1 MKKILSILLV
11 IMLIITFVQIRN
23 MYALYKDEL
32 SGEYE
37 TSLGKWNVKV
47 NGTDIVSPGNVI
59 NFNMYDQNVR
69 YDEESGYI
77 LAGTNVVAPG
87 TEAFFDI
94 LIDTQG
100 TEVAVKY
107 EIEIGNT
114 IEDTATG
121 KTLVGQISSYKL
133 IDYTTKEYIVDNTD
147 DDVDASADDYLFDVP
162 APIKFEVVSVGNS
175 FGTYSIDTNHNIV
188 GTEAAAGT
196 YTNTTSVDN
205 TINIGSGVIPLN
217 VSQTNGVNDKVTVR
231 FKWVSDEDTMTEEE
245 KEAVADMYKKFAD
258 LNEENKTI
266 EFLVPVKVKA
276 IQYFGEDL

>member
-1 MKKILSILLV
+1 
-11 IMLIITFVQIRN
+11 

-100 TEVAVKY
+100 SDVAVKY
-107 EIEIGNT
+107 EIEIGDT
-114 IEDTATG
+114 VVDTASG
-121 KTLVGQISSYKL
+121 KTSVGQISSYKL
-133 IDYTTKEYIVDNTD
+133 INYDTGEYIKDNTD

-162 APIKFEVVSVGNS
+162 ATMKFEVIAVENS
-175 FGTYSIDTNHNIV
+175 FGTYSIDANHNIV
-188 GTEAAAGT
+188 GTKDTTGT
-196 YTNTTSVDN
+196 YTGATSVDN
-205 TINIGSGVIPLN
+205 TINVGSGVIPL
-217 VSQTNGVNDKVTVR
+217 SAGKTENGISNKVTIR
-231 FKWVSDEDTMTEEE
+231 FKWVSDEATMTEEE

-258 LNEENKTI
+258 LNEQNKTI

>member
-47 NGTDIVSPGNVI
+47 NGTDIVSPGNVVQ
-59 NFNMYDQNVR
+59 FNMSDKNVR

-77 LAGTNVVAPG
+77 LAGSNVIAPG

-107 EIEIGNT
+107 NIEVGETVVDAVSGETLIGQVT
-114 IEDTATG
+114 
-121 KTLVGQISSYKL
+121 SYKL
-133 IDYTTKEYIVDNTD
+133 FNNETQNYVVDDTD
-147 DDVDASADDYLFDVP
+147 DDVDPAADDYIFDVP
-162 APIKFEVVSVGNS
+162 APMKFEVISVGNS
-175 FGTYSIDTNHNIV
+175 FGEYSIDADYQIT

-196 YTNTTSVDN
+196 YTNSTRVDN
-205 TINIGSGVIPLN
+205 TVNQGIGVIPLN
-217 VSQTNGVNDKVTVR
+217 ASQTTGINDKVTIR
-231 FKWVSDEDTMTEEE
+231 FKWLSDETTMTEEE
-245 KEAVADMYKKFAD
+245 KEAVDDMYKKFAD
-258 LNEENKTI
+258 LNEENKMI

>member
-1 MKKILSILLV
+1 MKKILSILLI
-11 IMLIITFVQIRN
+11 IMLIITFVQITN
-23 MYALYKDEL
+23 MYALYKDKL

-100 TEVAVKY
+100 TDVAVKY

-114 IEDTATG
+114 IEEATLG

-133 IDYTTKEYIVDNTD
+133 IDYETGNYIVDDTD
-147 DDVDASADDYLFDVP
+147 DDTDPAADDYLFDVP
-162 APIKFEVVSVGNS
+162 ATMKFEVVAVENS
-175 FGTYSIDTNHNIV
+175 FGTYSIDANHNIV
-188 GTEAAAGT
+188 GTKDTTGT
-196 YTNTTSVDN
+196 YTGATSVDN
-205 TINIGSGVIPLN
+205 TINVGSGVIPLN
-217 VSQTNGVNDKVTVR
+217 ASQTTGINNKVTIR
-231 FKWVSDEDTMTEEE
+231 FKWVSDEATMTEEE

-258 LNEENKTI
+258 LNEQNKTI
-266 EFLVPVKVKA
+266 EFIVPVKVKA

>member
-1 MKKILSILLV
+1 MKKILSILFIL
-11 IMLIITFVQIRN
+11 MLIITFVQIRN

-47 NGTDIVSPGNVI
+47 NGTDIVSPGDVVE
-59 NFNMYDQNVR
+59 FNMSDKNVR
-69 YDEESGYI
+69 YDNESGYI

-100 TEVAVKY
+100 SEVAVKY
-107 EIEIGNT
+107 EIEIGNAV
-114 IEDTATG
+114 EDAVTG
-121 KTLVGQISSYKL
+121 ETLVGQISSYKL
-133 IDYTTKEYIVDNTD
+133 TNYGSEEYIVDDTD
-147 DDVDASADDYLFDVP
+147 DDVDPAADDYLFDVP
-162 APIKFEVVSVGNS
+162 APMKFEVIAVENR
-175 FGTYSIDTNHNIV
+175 FGTYSLDANYAIA

-196 YTNTTSVDN
+196 YTNTTRVDN
-205 TINIGSGVIPLN
+205 TINIGKGVIPLN
-217 VSQTNGVNDKVTVR
+217 VSQTTGINDKVTVR
-231 FKWVSDEDTMTEEE
+231 FKWVSDEATMTEEE

-258 LNEENKTI
+258 LNEQNKMI
-266 EFLVPVKVKA
+266 EFVVPVKVKA